1 MKHISLV
8 RSSAAP
14 AVGWSRAFNA
24 LWLGTGS
31 ANLGDGIALFT
42 LPLLALAV
50 GATPAGVAAVTSAL
64 TMAWLVFGLHAGLLV
79 DRLPRRA
86 LLVTVNATRAGVL
99 LALAGLHANDALGL
113 PTVIV
118 AAGVL
123 GVTETLADTALTSTV
138 PLVVRADARTRAN
151 ARIEAI
157 VNVTNQLAGPPLAG
171 LLIGIGMTLA
181 VATGSVLYAL
191 SVAAVAAVVVRP
203 DATPSA
209 SIAAPTGVSAGL
221 RHLWGQPALR
231 ALTLFTAAM
240 NVVWAAWTALFV
252 IYAVRPGP
260 LDLTPAQYGFL
271 LTAMAIGGLVA
282 STTADALRRRFGAGR
297 LLVADAAGTVLLVAP
312 AAVGAPLWAV
322 GAGAVVAGSGASI
335 WRILVATMRQDL
347 TPPDLLGRTY
357 SASRVVSWGVLPV
370 AAALAGVAAELW
382 GVPAVLGISTVFAVG
397 VLLAFVAFTARQG
410 LSAAAAPSGRSQFDG
425 VPGAYESGAV
435 PGAAAASLTPAR
447 TVDDR
452 DRTA

>member
-1 MKHISLV
+1 VKYLSLV
-8 RSSAAP
+8 RSSNAS
-14 AVGWSRAFNA
+14 AVGWGRAFRA
-24 LWLGTGS
+24 LWLSTGS

-64 TMAWLVFGLHAGLLV
+64 TLAWLVFGLHAGWLV

-86 LLVTVNATRAGVL
+86 MLITVNVARAGVL
-99 LALAGLHANDALGL
+99 LVLAGLHANDSLGL
-113 PTVIV
+113 PTVII

-123 GVTETLADTALTSTV
+123 GVAETLADTALTSTV

-151 ARIEAI
+151 ARIEAT

-181 VATGSVLYAL
+181 LASGSVLYAL
-191 SVAAVAAVVVRP
+191 SVAAVAAVVLRP
-203 DATPSA
+203 DVAPSA
-209 SIAAPTGVSAGL
+209 PLAVPTGVGAGL
-221 RHLWGQPALR
+221 RHLWRQPVLR

-260 LDLTPAQYGFL
+260 LDLTPVQYGFL
-271 LTAMAIGGLVA
+271 LTAMAIGGVLA
-282 STTADALRRRFGAGR
+282 STSADALRRRFGAGR

-312 AAVGAPLWAV
+312 AAVGAPLWVVA
-322 GAGAVVAGSGASI
+322 AGAVVAGSGASI
-335 WRILVATMRQDL
+335 WRILVATIRQDL

-370 AAALAGVAAELW
+370 AAALAGLAAEHW
-382 GVPAVLGISTVFAVG
+382 GVPAVLGISTVLAVG
-397 VLLAFVAFTARQG
+397 VLVAFIAFTARQG
-410 LSAAAAPSGRSQFDG
+410 PSAAG
-425 VPGAYESGAV
+425 GAV
-435 PGAAAASLTPAR
+435 RPKSVRRRAGRL
-447 TVDDR
+447 
-452 DRTA
+452 